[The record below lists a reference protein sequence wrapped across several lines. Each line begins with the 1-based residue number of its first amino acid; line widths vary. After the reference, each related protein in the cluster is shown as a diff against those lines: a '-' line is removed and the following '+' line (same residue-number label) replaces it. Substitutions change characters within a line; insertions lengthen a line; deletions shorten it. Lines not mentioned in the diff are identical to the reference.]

1 MIEFS
6 KAAIAKTRHARS
18 GAGIGVEHLM
28 PKYLRLGVQG
38 GGCTGFQYSMAF
50 TNEKGPL
57 DTEYEFDGEK
67 VIVDGISKMYLEGT
81 RVDYIETLESSGF
94 KFENPNVKT
103 TCGCGKS
110 FSA

>member
-6 KAAIAKTRHARS
+6 KAAIARVKQAME
-18 GAGIGVEHLM
+18 AVPANL
-28 PKYLRLGVQG
+28 YLRLGVQG
-38 GGCTGFQYSMAF
+38 GGCTGFQYSISF
-50 TNEKGPL
+50 TNEKGPM
-57 DTEYEFDGEK
+57 DTEYEFDGQK

-81 RVDYIETLESSGF
+81 RVDYVETLESSGF